1 MSAPSTPI
9 GQMIQPLNSP
19 PPLQQNPQYAN
30 LGGSPPPPFNGP
42 FNGGNF
48 IGNPQGNPQDTPP
61 HNDVNGVNGGN
72 GGNLGSNAKRV
83 LNFNIE

>member
-9 GQMIQPLNSP
+9 GQMIQALTSP
-19 PPLQQNPQYAN
+19 PPLQQTSNN
-30 LGGSPPPPFNGP
+30 MNFMGSPPLP

-48 IGNPQGNPQDTPP
+48 LGNPQDTPP
-61 HNDVNGVNGGN
+61 HNGVNGVNGVN
-72 GGNLGSNAKRV
+72 IVSNAKRV